1 MVFFFVCVCA
11 WYTGAQDEG
20 SSGTTVCHAPTE
32 AIRVSFVGCHLKCG
46 AHMNREAVWAF
57 RENMVTLSYR
67 YELSLKVHLWGS
79 KAPGKPQVTGTPLLW
94 LQSVFLQRL
103 ARTMLRLLVIKNFF
117 FQSRRYPSEPVLV
130 SLQRYSAQRGLLPCL
145 GVSLHE
151 AQTWGQIT
159 APPCRTQKWSLGL
172 C

>member
-1 MVFFFVCVCA
+1 MVFLCVCVCA
-11 WYTGAQDEG
+11 WCTGAQDEG

-103 ARTMLRLLVIKNFF
+103 ARTMLRLLVIKNIFF
-117 FQSRRYPSEPVLV
+117 SEQKIPQWTSTGKPAAIFSPKGPPPMSGCESSWGTDMGSDHGS
-130 SLQRYSAQRGLLPCL
+130 SL
-145 GVSLHE
+145 
-151 AQTWGQIT
+151 
-159 APPCRTQKWSLGL
+159 
-172 C
+172 